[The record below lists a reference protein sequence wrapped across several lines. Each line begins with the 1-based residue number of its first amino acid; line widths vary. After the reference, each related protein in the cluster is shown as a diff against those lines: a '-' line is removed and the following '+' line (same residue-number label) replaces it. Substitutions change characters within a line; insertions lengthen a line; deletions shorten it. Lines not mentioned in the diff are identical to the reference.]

1 MKLDDVPCETLNA
14 CRFTRP
20 PASGAHAA
28 APSAQEQLA
37 ALIDEI
43 DLITS
48 DPISDEDW
56 LIW

>member
-1 MKLDDVPCETLNA
+1 MKLDDVPCETRNA
-14 CRFTRP
+14 YRFTRP
-20 PASGAHAA
+20 PASRAPAA
-28 APSAQEQLA
+28 ARAEEQLA
-37 ALIDEI
+37 ALIEEI